1 MLPTAFDFPE
11 EKSRLCFGIEDPKVF
26 LRVAPTMHSFYPSK
40 PGTVVGRGVGGGGGK
55 SISTILWEGVFEDFF
70 GGDS

>member
-40 PGTVVGRGVGGGGGK
+40 PGTVVGRGEGGGG
-55 SISTILWEGVFEDFF
+55 
-70 GGDS
+70 